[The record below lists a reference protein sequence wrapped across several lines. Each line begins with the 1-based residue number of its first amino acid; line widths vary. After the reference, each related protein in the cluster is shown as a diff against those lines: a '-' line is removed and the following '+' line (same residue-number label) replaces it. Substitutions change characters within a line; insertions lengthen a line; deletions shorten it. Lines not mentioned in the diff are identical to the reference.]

1 MRISGSGGWQTYSM
15 SLFLLLVTAWIALV
29 LSIGVDA
36 LPQLLLGWIHL
47 PNWLLGLSLLSLV
60 AWCIDDGPS
69 AP

>member
-15 SLFLLLVTAWIALV
+15 GLFLLLATVVIALV
-29 LSIGVDA
+29 FSVWVDA
-36 LPQLLLGWIHL
+36 LPQLLLGWIYL
-47 PNWLLGLSLLSLV
+47 PNWLLGLSLLALV